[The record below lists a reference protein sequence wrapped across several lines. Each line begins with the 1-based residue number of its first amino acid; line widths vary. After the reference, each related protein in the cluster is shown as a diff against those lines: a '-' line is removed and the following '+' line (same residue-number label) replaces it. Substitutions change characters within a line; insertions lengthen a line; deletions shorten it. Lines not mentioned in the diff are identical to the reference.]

1 MKYAFLP
8 LGALFGF
15 LLSRAGATTYDYYA
29 KLFLFQD
36 LQLVW
41 VIGTAVVVGI
51 PGLAL
56 LKRARARALLTGEP
70 IELRGKP
77 MTRELPLGAVMLGV
91 GWGLCAACPGTVL
104 TMVGEGKLSALATVI
119 GIALGTYAYG
129 VWHDAKRV
137 RSSQAS

>member
-8 LGALFGF
+8 LGAVFGF

-29 KLFLFQD
+29 KLFLFED

-51 PGLAL
+51 PGLWL
-56 LKRARARALLTGEP
+56 LKRARARALLTGET

-77 MTRELPLGAVMLGV
+77 MTRELPMGALMLGV
-91 GWGLCAACPGTVL
+91 GWGLSAACPGTVL
-104 TMVGEGKLSALATVI
+104 TMIGEGKLSALFVVA
-119 GIALGTYAYG
+119 GIVLGTYAYG
-129 VWHDAKRV
+129 VRSDAKRV
-137 RSSQAS
+137 PQR